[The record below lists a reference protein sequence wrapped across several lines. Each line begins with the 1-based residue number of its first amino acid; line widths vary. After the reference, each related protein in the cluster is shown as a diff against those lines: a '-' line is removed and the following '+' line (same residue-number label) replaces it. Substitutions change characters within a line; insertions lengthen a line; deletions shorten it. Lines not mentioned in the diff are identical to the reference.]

1 MPVDICVG
9 GQKGDEGKGKI
20 CEYLNSNIGYDIILR
35 VSKPQAGHSII
46 HNGQRIGLATIP
58 CGFTNPKSRILIGT
72 GAYISIE
79 KLLKEIKTTS
89 LPQQR
94 VGIDYNAAI
103 ISEEHVK
110 EEKANLNL
118 MKEVGSVGTGSGPAT
133 RDKIMRS
140 PHLKFAKDFKEL
152 SPYLTDTKEEIN
164 LCLEKNGQIL
174 IEGDQGYLLS
184 LTHGNFPH
192 VTSDDTTASAFLSKA
207 GIGPREARNVY
218 IIFKPYTSRVGAG
231 SLENEILNPEIL
243 KWFHNEGCEKGTVSG
258 RLRRIG
264 EFEWDNALKAIRAN
278 SANKLCF
285 THFDY
290 FQKNEKKEEF
300 LSKLESSILNVY
312 PFPKLSIIS
321 FGPNPEDTMSY
332 EKE

>member
-20 CEYLNSNIGYDIILR
+20 CEYLNSIINYDIVLR

-58 CGFTNPKSRILIGT
+58 CGFTNPNSRILIGA
-72 GAYISIE
+72 GAYLSIE
-79 KLLKEIKTTS
+79 KLLKEIEITS
-89 LPQQR
+89 LPKER
-94 VGIDYNAAI
+94 VGIDYRATI
-103 ISEEHVK
+103 ITKEHVE

-133 RDKIMRS
+133 RDKVMRA
-140 PHLKFAKDFKEL
+140 PHLKFAEDIEEL
-152 SPYLTDTKEEIN
+152 HPYLTDTKEEIN
-164 LCLEKNGQIL
+164 SCLEKNGQIL

-184 LTHGNFPH
+184 LIHGNFPH

-207 GIGPREARNVY
+207 GIGPKAARDIY
-218 IIFKPYTSRVGAG
+218 IVFKPYTSRVGAG
-231 SLENEILNPEIL
+231 SLENEISDPRLL

-278 SANKLCF
+278 SANKICF

-290 FQKNEKKEEF
+290 FQKSEEKEKF
-300 LSKLESSILNVY
+300 LLKLESSILNVH

-321 FGPNPEDTMSY
+321 FGPNPQDVIKY
-332 EKE
+332 EG